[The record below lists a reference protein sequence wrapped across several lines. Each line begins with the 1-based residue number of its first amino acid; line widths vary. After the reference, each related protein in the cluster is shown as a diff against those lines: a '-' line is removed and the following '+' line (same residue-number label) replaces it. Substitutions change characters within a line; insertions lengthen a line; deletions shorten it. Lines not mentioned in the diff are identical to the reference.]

1 MIVAIRFLIP
11 LLIILTV
18 IYVGLSIYSR
28 LIRRRKLIAHWEK
41 KGMTGDRDAFVARGL
56 KKYDSSFPQETA
68 AGRLCR
74 PAWGNCPA
82 DLYYQFQMRAG

>member
-18 IYVGLSIYSR
+18 IYFGLSIYSR
-28 LIRRRKLIAHWEK
+28 LVRRRKLIAHWER

-56 KKYDSSFPQETA
+56 KKYDNSFRRKLLLGVYVVPLGAIALLIYIT
-68 AGRLCR
+68 
-74 PAWGNCPA
+74 N
-82 DLYYQFQMRAG
+82 FK